1 MSDKFVGKVIKIEI
15 DGREYRMKSPPSK
28 HIPKLL
34 TLQGK
39 DMTNLVAEDWE
50 IIRAAVFDA
59 IKRANS
65 DWDDENID
73 EFIVENFMDIA
84 SKLPVVMGWVT
95 EEELKTVGKKKAQ
108 PSPQD

>member
-28 HIPKLL
+28 HIPKLM

-39 DMTNLVAEDWE
+39 DMTNLVADDWE

-59 IKRANS
+59 IKRANP
-65 DWDDENID
+65 DWDEETTD
-73 EFIVENFMDIA
+73 EFIVENFMELGA
-84 SKLPVVMGWVT
+84 KLPVVMGWVT
-95 EEELKTVGKKKAQ
+95 EDELTKAKKKVI
-108 PSPQD
+108 PSQQD